1 MVAFTSYN
9 IEWDFKNLSVRE
21 IDSSSSKEAAAA
33 MTRTIITAAD
43 SRNNV
48 DRFSYL
54 PVMIII
60 FVVVVA
66 FYSAPISLSV

>member
-33 MTRTIITAAD
+33 MTQEQ
-43 SRNNV
+43 
-48 DRFSYL
+48 
-54 PVMIII
+54 
-60 FVVVVA
+60 
-66 FYSAPISLSV
+66 